1 MRLLGWLGINIRD
14 NYIPQVPTAQDWSCH
29 RVYPDQQARRKT
41 KFLHSWLNHFYQ
53 LSWPFFGPSQYHST
67 VVEDPA
73 PSTHAQTSLWAATP
87 NQQLP
92 TLGKQHLLTGSST
105 EGHCP
110 RTGAGLWEGLY
121 RMSITDSYLHSISVH
136 LCSPS
141 APSASSS
148 CLSVMFGGGR
158 NCG

>member
-1 MRLLGWLGINIRD
+1 MPQSIFRPTGKEANKASAFMAKSLL
-14 NYIPQVPTAQDWSCH
+14 PTLLA
-29 RVYPDQQARRKT
+29 
-41 KFLHSWLNHFYQ
+41 FLR
-53 LSWPFFGPSQYHST
+53 PSQYHST
-67 VVEDPA
+67 VLEDPA
-73 PSTHAQTSLWAATP
+73 PTAHAQASLWAATP

-92 TLGKQHLLTGSST
+92 MLGRLRLLTGSST

-121 RMSITDSYLHSISVH
+121 RMSVTGSYLHLISVH

-141 APSASSS
+141 TPPASSS
-148 CLSVMFGGGR
+148 CLSAMFGVGR